1 VTALRRPALL
11 VTLAVAALFS
21 ACAPK
26 TVRTDT
32 DPQVQTD
39 TDPQVQV
46 VLLPD
51 PDTDAVGKVVV
62 SNQAGRTELSNAY
75 SSTRVSMHA
84 KPRARKMKASDVDRV
99 FGEAI
104 ATLPPRPLHFTLFFR
119 FDSEEL
125 TEESR
130 KIVQDVLR
138 SVKAQPAPEVIVIG
152 HTDTTGSDSSNFE
165 LGRRRAN
172 AVRALLIKAGLSAA
186 AIDARSHGE
195 MELLVQT
202 ANGVFEPKNRRVE
215 ITVR

>member
-1 VTALRRPALL
+1 MTARRRPALL
-11 VTLAVAALFS
+11 VTLAVAALFP

-32 DPQVQTD
+32 DPQVQ
-39 TDPQVQV
+39 V

-51 PDTDAVGKVVV
+51 PETGEVGKIVV
-62 SNQAGRTELSNAY
+62 SNEAGRTELSNAY
-75 SSTRVSMHA
+75 SSTRVSMGA
-84 KPRARKMKASDVDRV
+84 KPRARKMKATDVDDL

-104 ATLPPRPLHFTLFFR
+104 ATLPPPPWHFTLFFR

-138 SVKAQPAPEVIVIG
+138 SVKAQPAPEVIVVG
-152 HTDTTGSDSSNFE
+152 HTDTTGSTSSNFE
-165 LGRRRAN
+165 LGMRRAN

-186 AIDARSHGE
+186 AIDARSKGE
-195 MELLVQT
+195 TELLVQT

>member
-1 VTALRRPALL
+1 MMTAPRPPALL
-11 VTLAVAALFS
+11 VTLVVAAFLS

-26 TVRTDT
+26 TVRTD
-32 DPQVQTD
+32 P
-39 TDPQVQV
+39 DPQVQV

-51 PDTDAVGKVVV
+51 TDTGEVGKAVV

-75 SSTRVSMHA
+75 SSTRVSMGA
-84 KPRARKMKASDVDRV
+84 KPRARKMKTTDVEEL

-104 ATLPPRPLHFTLFFR
+104 ATLPPPPLHFTLFFR

-130 KIVQDVLR
+130 KNVQDVLR
-138 SVKAQPAPEVIVIG
+138 SVKAQPVPDVIVIG
-152 HTDTTGSDSSNFE
+152 HTDTTGATASNFE
-165 LGRRRAN
+165 LGMRRAT

-195 MELLVQT
+195 MELLIQT